1 MTQQDFLHL
10 SEDEV
15 AAHLPPPL
23 ESVALA
29 RRALIA
35 LADRRVQLP
44 PKPTVYPREDGF
56 AHAMPAYME
65 DGDLLGI
72 KWIASYAGNSAQG
85 LPTIHGVML
94 LTSAATGMPQ
104 AILGAGSLTGAR
116 TAAVSGA
123 CVEALAPAR
132 PGHVAITGAGLQAR
146 THLAV
151 LDALGRDEVVVF
163 ARRPDAG
170 ALLSA
175 WAVEHTPDVRV
186 TCVGSAAEAIDGAA
200 VVITAVPIGVDNA
213 HIDPVWVRDDA
224 LLLPLDYSTS
234 VTADIANDAALY
246 TDDVAGMLAVREAG
260 HSFSGYRD
268 PDGYT
273 GAAIRAPRPDGRV
286 VCQNLGNG
294 IADLVFADYVL
305 RSALEDGSGTSLRR

>member
-1 MTQQDFLHL
+1 MTEQPILHL

-15 AAHLPPPL
+15 AELLPPPL
-23 ESVALA
+23 EAVALA
-29 RRALIA
+29 RRALVA

-44 PKPTVYPREDGF
+44 PKPTVYPRDDGF

-85 LPTIHGVML
+85 LPTINGVML
-94 LTSAATGMPQ
+94 LSNAATGMPQ
-104 AILGAGSLTGAR
+104 AMLGAGSLTGAR

-123 CVEALAPAR
+123 CVEALAPSR

-151 LDALGRDEVVVF
+151 LEALGREEVVLF
-163 ARRPDAG
+163 ARRSQAG
-170 ALLSA
+170 EVLTE
-175 WAVEHTPDVRV
+175 WAAEHTPDVRL
-186 TCVGSAAEAIDGAA
+186 TCVGTAAEAIDGAA

-213 HIDPVWVRDDA
+213 HVDPAWVREDA

-234 VTADIANDAALY
+234 VTADIANEAALY
-246 TDDVAGMLAVREAG
+246 TDDVAGILGVREAG
-260 HSFSGYRD
+260 HAFAGYRD

-305 RSALEDGSGTSLRR
+305 RSALEAGSGTSLRR